1 MCWAQVKPALKYLT
15 DPKYEHDRPKNTHSS
30 THDKY
35 FKEQIMSKQQYNLH
49 TKTDYL
55 NRKMFLDPAGP
66 VTIQRFEEV
75 KYKKIADFEAT
86 ARGFF
91 WQPEEISLTKDSNDF
106 KDASDAV
113 KHIFTSNLLR
123 QTALDSLQGRGP
135 SQIFMPVISLPELEA
150 LVYNWT
156 FFETNIHSKSYSH
169 IIRNI
174 YNVPKDVFNTI
185 HDTKEIVDMAS
196 SVGDYYEALH
206 MVNCRKQMGETVT
219 EHEHVR
225 AIWMA
230 LHASYALEAFR
241 FMVSFATSLAMVENR
256 IFIGNGNIISLI
268 LQDELLHKGWT
279 AYLINQVIK
288 EDPRFLVA
296 KEECEQEV
304 YQLYMDVIREEKAWA
319 DYLFNKGPVIGLNA
333 NILKDFVDYT
343 AVGALKDIGIKY
355 QGIAPKSTPIPWFN
369 KHTDTS
375 KKQTAL
381 QENESTNYVIGV
393 MSEGIDY
400 DALPAL

>member
-1 MCWAQVKPALKYLT
+1 
-15 DPKYEHDRPKNTHSS
+15 
-30 THDKY
+30 
-35 FKEQIMSKQQYNLH
+35 MSQKQYDLS

-55 NRKMFLDPAGP
+55 SRRMFLDPAGP

-75 KYKKIADFEAT
+75 KYRKIQDFEAT

-91 WQPEEISLTKDSNDF
+91 WVPEEISLTKDAQDF
-106 KDASDAV
+106 KDATDAV

-135 SQIFMPVISLPELEA
+135 SQIFTPVVSLPELEA

-156 FFETNIHSKSYSH
+156 FFETNIHSRSYSH

-174 YNVPKDVFNTI
+174 YNVPKDIFNTI

-196 SVGDYYEALH
+196 SVGKYYDRLH
-206 MVNCRKQMGETVT
+206 LINCRSEMGEKIEET
-219 EHEHVR
+219 EYIR
-225 AIWMA
+225 AIWLA

-241 FMVSFATSLAMVENR
+241 FMVSFATSLAMVENK

-279 AYLINQVIK
+279 AWIINQVVK
-288 EDPRFLVA
+288 EDPRFVEA
-296 KEECEQEV
+296 ARACEQEV
-304 YQLYMDVIREEKAWA
+304 LEIYRDVIAEEKAWA
-319 DYLFNKGPVIGLNA
+319 DYLFKKGPVIGLNA
-333 NILKDFVDYT
+333 NILRDFVDFT
-343 AVGALKDIGIKY
+343 ASQALKEIGIKY
-355 QGIAPKSTPIPWFN
+355 WNPHPKTTPIPWFN
-369 KHTDTS
+369 KHSDTS

-381 QENESTNYVIGV
+381 QESESTNYVIGV
-393 MSEGIDY
+393 MSESLDY
-400 DALPAL
+400 DELPAI

>member
-1 MCWAQVKPALKYLT
+1 
-15 DPKYEHDRPKNTHSS
+15 
-30 THDKY
+30 
-35 FKEQIMSKQQYNLH
+35 MSQAQYNLT

-91 WQPEEISLTKDSNDF
+91 WQPEEISLSKDANDF
-106 KDASDAV
+106 KEASDAV

-135 SQIFMPVISLPELEA
+135 TQVFTPVCSLPEVEA
-150 LVYNWT
+150 LMYNWG

-185 HDTKEIVDMAS
+185 HDTQEIIDMAS
-196 SVGDYYEALH
+196 SVGMYYDDLH
-206 MVNCRKQMGETVT
+206 KINCRKELGYLPT
-219 EHEHVR
+219 EHEHIR
-225 AIWMA
+225 AIWLA

-241 FMVSFATSLAMVENR
+241 FMVSFATSLAMVENK
-256 IFIGNGNIISLI
+256 IFIGNGNIIGLI

-288 EDPRFLVA
+288 EDSRFAAA
-296 KEECEQEV
+296 KEACEAEV
-304 YQLYMDVIREEKAWA
+304 YALYMDVIREEKAWA
-319 DYLFNKGPVIGLNA
+319 DYLFNRGPVIGLNA
-333 NILKDFVDYT
+333 AILKDFVDYT

-355 QGIAPKSTPIPWFN
+355 QTVAPRSTPIPWFN
-369 KHTDTS
+369 KHSDTS

-381 QENESTNYVIGV
+381 QENESTNYVIGI
-393 MSEGIDY
+393 MSEELNY
-400 DALPAL
+400 DMLPSL

>member
-1 MCWAQVKPALKYLT
+1 
-15 DPKYEHDRPKNTHSS
+15 
-30 THDKY
+30 
-35 FKEQIMSKQQYNLH
+35 MSKQQYNLT

-55 NRKMFLDPAGP
+55 HRKMFLDPEGP

-75 KYKKIADFEAT
+75 KYNKIADFEKT

-91 WQPEEISLTKDSNDF
+91 WVPEEISLAKDANDF

-135 SQIFMPVISLPELEA
+135 SQIFTPVVSLPELEA

-156 FFETNIHSKSYSH
+156 FFETNIHSRSYSH

-174 YNVPKDVFNTI
+174 YNVPKEVFNTI

-196 SVGDYYEALH
+196 SVGRYYDDLH
-206 MVNCRKQMGETVT
+206 RLNSLKEIADPTKETVL
-219 EHEHVR
+219 ESAHVK
-225 AIWMA
+225 AIWLA
-230 LHASYALEAFR
+230 LNASYALEAFR
-241 FMVSFATSLAMVENR
+241 FMVSFATSLAMVENK

-279 AYLINQVIK
+279 AFLINQVVK
-288 EDPRFLVA
+288 EDPRFA
-296 KEECEQEV
+296 KAKQECEQEV

-319 DYLFNKGPVIGLNA
+319 DYLFQKGPVIGLNA

-343 AVGALKDIGIKY
+343 AASALKDIGIKY
-355 QGIAPKSTPIPWFN
+355 TEPAPKTTPIPWFN
-369 KHTDTS
+369 KHSDTS

-393 MSEGIDY
+393 MSDSIDY

>member
-1 MCWAQVKPALKYLT
+1 
-15 DPKYEHDRPKNTHSS
+15 
-30 THDKY
+30 
-35 FKEQIMSKQQYNLH
+35 MSKQQYNLH

-55 NRKMFLDPAGP
+55 NRKMFLDPEGP

-75 KYKKIADFEAT
+75 KYKKIADFETT

-91 WQPEEISLTKDSNDF
+91 WVPEEISLTKDANDF

-123 QTALDSLQGRGP
+123 QTALDSLQGRAP
-135 SQIFMPVISLPELEA
+135 SQVFTPVVSLPELEA
-150 LVYNWT
+150 LIYNWS
-156 FFETNIHSKSYSH
+156 FFETNIHSRSYSH

-196 SVGDYYEALH
+196 SVGLYYDELH
-206 MVNCRKQMGETVT
+206 KVNCRKELELDVNEK
-219 EHEHVR
+219 EHIK
-225 AIWMA
+225 AIYMA

-241 FMVSFATSLAMVENR
+241 FMVSFATSLAMVENK

-279 AYLINQVIK
+279 AYLINQVVK
-288 EDPRFLVA
+288 EDSRFAQV
-296 KEECEQEV
+296 KSECENEV
-304 YQLYMDVIREEKAWA
+304 YQLYMDVIKEEKDWA
-319 DYLFNKGPVIGLNA
+319 DYLFKMGPVIGLNA
-333 NILKDFVDYT
+333 AVLKDFVDYT
-343 AVGALKDIGIKY
+343 AVGALKEIGIRY
-355 QGIAPKSTPIPWFN
+355 NNPAPKSSPIPWFN
-369 KHTDTS
+369 KHSDTS

-381 QENESTNYVIGV
+381 QESESTNYVIGV
-393 MSEGIDY
+393 MSESLNY
-400 DALPAL
+400 DDLPNI

>member
-1 MCWAQVKPALKYLT
+1 
-15 DPKYEHDRPKNTHSS
+15 
-30 THDKY
+30 
-35 FKEQIMSKQQYNLH
+35 MSQAQYNLT

-75 KYKKIADFEAT
+75 KYSKIAKFEET

-91 WQPEEISLTKDSNDF
+91 WQPEEISLSKDATDF

-135 SQIFMPVISLPELEA
+135 TQVFMPVISLPELEA

-185 HDTKEIVDMAS
+185 HDTQEIIDMAS
-196 SVGDYYEALH
+196 SVGNYYEKLH
-206 MVNCRKQMGETVT
+206 QLNCFKEISPGTVS
-219 EHEHVR
+219 EESHIK

-241 FMVSFATSLAMVENR
+241 FMVSFATSLAMVENK

-279 AYLINQVIK
+279 AYIINQVIK
-288 EDPRFLVA
+288 EDSRFA
-296 KEECEQEV
+296 AIKQECESEV
-304 YQLYMDVIREEKAWA
+304 YQLYVDVIREEKAWA

-333 NILKDFVDYT
+333 AVLKDFVDYT
-343 AVGALKDIGIKY
+343 AVAALKEIGIKY
-355 QGIAPKSTPIPWFN
+355 QSSAPKSTPIPWFN
-369 KHTDTS
+369 KHVDTS

-393 MSEGIDY
+393 MSDSIDY
-400 DALPAL
+400 DQLPNL

>member
-1 MCWAQVKPALKYLT
+1 
-15 DPKYEHDRPKNTHSS
+15 
-30 THDKY
+30 
-35 FKEQIMSKQQYNLH
+35 MSKQQYNLA

-75 KYKKIADFEAT
+75 KYNKIANFETT

-91 WQPEEISLTKDSNDF
+91 WVPEEISLTKDAADF

-135 SQIFMPVISLPELEA
+135 AQVFTPCVSLPELEA
-150 LVYNWT
+150 LMYNWS
-156 FFETNIHSKSYSH
+156 FFETNIHSRSYSH

-185 HDTKEIVDMAS
+185 HDTEEIVGMAA
-196 SVGDYYEALH
+196 SVGKYYDALH
-206 MVNCRKQMGETVT
+206 KINCIKETGIVQLK
-219 EHEHVR
+219 EEDHIK
-225 AIWMA
+225 AIWLA

-279 AYLINQVIK
+279 AFLINQVVK
-288 EDPRFLVA
+288 EDPRFA
-296 KEECEQEV
+296 EIKTECEAEV
-304 YQLYMDVIREEKAWA
+304 YEIYRDVIREEKDWA
-319 DYLFNKGPVIGLNA
+319 TYLFKKGPVIGLNA
-333 NILKDFVDYT
+333 NILMDFVDYT
-343 AVGALKDIGIKY
+343 AVDALKQIGIKY
-355 QGIAPKSTPIPWFN
+355 QATAPRTTPIPWFN
-369 KHTDTS
+369 KHTDIS
-375 KKQTAL
+375 KKQSAL
-381 QENESTNYVIGV
+381 QETESTNYVIGV
-393 MSEGIDY
+393 MSDDLDY
-400 DALPAL
+400 DQLPSL

>member
-1 MCWAQVKPALKYLT
+1 M
-15 DPKYEHDRPKNTHSS
+15 S
-30 THDKY
+30 TA
-35 FKEQIMSKQQYNLH
+35 QYNLT

-75 KYKKIADFEAT
+75 KYKKIADFDST

-91 WQPEEISLTKDSNDF
+91 WQPEEISLTKDSADF

-135 SQIFMPVISLPELEA
+135 TQVFTPVCSLPELEA
-150 LVYNWT
+150 LMYNWG

-185 HDTKEIVDMAS
+185 HDTQEIVGMAS
-196 SVGDYYEALH
+196 SVGNYYDKLH
-206 MVNCRKQMGETVT
+206 VINCRKELGMEVT
-219 EHEHVR
+219 EKEHIK

-241 FMVSFATSLAMVENR
+241 FMVSFATSLAMVENK

-279 AYLINQVIK
+279 AYIINQVIK
-288 EDPRFLVA
+288 DDPRFLEA
-296 KEECEQEV
+296 KAECEAEV
-304 YQLYMDVIREEKAWA
+304 YALYMDVIREEKEWA
-319 DYLFNKGPVIGLNA
+319 KYLFKMGPVIGLNA
-333 NILKDFVDYT
+333 NILCDFVDYT
-343 AVGALKDIGIKY
+343 AVDALKQIGIKY
-355 QGIAPKSTPIPWFN
+355 QNPAPKSTPIPWFN
-369 KHTDTS
+369 KHVDTS

-381 QENESTNYVIGV
+381 QENESTNYVLGV
-393 MSEGIDY
+393 MGENLDY
-400 DALPAL
+400 DALPAI

>member
-1 MCWAQVKPALKYLT
+1 
-15 DPKYEHDRPKNTHSS
+15 
-30 THDKY
+30 
-35 FKEQIMSKQQYNLH
+35 MSKQQYNLN

-75 KYKKIADFEAT
+75 KYNKIANFETT

-91 WQPEEISLTKDSNDF
+91 WVPEEISLTKDAGDF

-113 KHIFTSNLLR
+113 KPIFTSNLLR

-135 SQIFMPVISLPELEA
+135 SQVFAPVISLPELEA

-156 FFETNIHSKSYSH
+156 FFETNIHSRSYSH

-196 SVGDYYEALH
+196 SVGTYYDKLH
-206 MVNCRKQMGETVT
+206 MINCLVETGEKID
-219 EHEHVR
+219 EKIHIK
-225 AIWMA
+225 AIYMA

-241 FMVSFATSLAMVENR
+241 FMVSFATSLAMVENK

-279 AYLINQVIK
+279 AFLINQVVK
-288 EDPRFLVA
+288 EDSRFA
-296 KEECEQEV
+296 AIKQECEQEV
-304 YQLYMDVIREEKAWA
+304 YELYLDVIREEKTWA

-343 AVGALKDIGIKY
+343 AVGEVKEIGVKY
-355 QGIAPKSTPIPWFN
+355 QTPAPKTKPIPWFN
-369 KHTDTS
+369 KHVNTS
-375 KKQTAL
+375 NKQTAL
-381 QENESTNYVIGV
+381 QESEATNYVIGV
-393 MSEGIDY
+393 MSDVLDY
-400 DALPAL
+400 EELPDL

>member
-1 MCWAQVKPALKYLT
+1 
-15 DPKYEHDRPKNTHSS
+15 
-30 THDKY
+30 
-35 FKEQIMSKQQYNLH
+35 MSKQQYNLN

-55 NRKMFLDPAGP
+55 SRKMFLDPAGP

-75 KYKKIADFEAT
+75 KYKKIADFETT

-91 WQPEEISLTKDSNDF
+91 WVPEEISLTKDSQDF

-135 SQIFMPVISLPELEA
+135 SQIFTPVVSLPELEA

-156 FFETNIHSKSYSH
+156 FFETNIHSRSYSH

-174 YNVPKDVFNTI
+174 YNVPKEVFNTI

-196 SVGDYYEALH
+196 SVGKYYDDLH
-206 MVNCRKQMGETVT
+206 QINCAKESGQPVAEE
-219 EHEHVR
+219 EHIK
-225 AIWMA
+225 AIWLA
-230 LHASYALEAFR
+230 LNASYALEAFR
-241 FMVSFATSLAMVENR
+241 FMVSFATSLAMVENK

-279 AYLINQVIK
+279 AYLINQVVK
-288 EDPRFLVA
+288 EDPRFA
-296 KEECEQEV
+296 QARDECQAEV
-304 YQLYMDVIREEKAWA
+304 YSLYMDVIREEKEWA

-333 NILKDFVDYT
+333 NILKEFVDYT
-343 AVGALKDIGIKY
+343 AAAALKDIGIKY
-355 QGIAPKSTPIPWFN
+355 LQPSPKSTPIPWFN
-369 KHTDTS
+369 KHSDTS

-393 MSEGIDY
+393 MSDAIDY
-400 DALPAL
+400 DELPVL

>member
-1 MCWAQVKPALKYLT
+1 
-15 DPKYEHDRPKNTHSS
+15 
-30 THDKY
+30 
-35 FKEQIMSKQQYNLH
+35 MSKQQYNLT

-91 WQPEEISLTKDSNDF
+91 WQPEEISLSKDANDF

-135 SQIFMPVISLPELEA
+135 SQIFMPVVSLPELEA
-150 LVYNWT
+150 LIYNWT

-185 HDTKEIVDMAS
+185 HDTQQIVDMAS
-196 SVGDYYEALH
+196 SVGNYYESLH
-206 MVNCRKQMGETVT
+206 QINCRKELGE
-219 EHEHVR
+219 EILEKDHIK

-241 FMVSFATSLAMVENR
+241 FMVSFATSLAMVENK
-256 IFIGNGNIISLI
+256 IFIGNGNIIGLI

-288 EDPRFLVA
+288 EDSRFAAA
-296 KEECEQEV
+296 KEACEAEV
-304 YQLYMDVIREEKAWA
+304 YALYQDVIREEKAWA
-319 DYLFNKGPVIGLNA
+319 DYLFNRGPVIGLNA
-333 NILKDFVDYT
+333 AILKDFVDYT

-355 QGIAPKSTPIPWFN
+355 QAAAPRSTPIPWFN
-369 KHTDTS
+369 KHVSTS
-375 KKQTAL
+375 SKQTAL
-381 QENESTNYVIGV
+381 QENESTNYVIGI
-393 MSEGIDY
+393 MSPELDY
-400 DALPAL
+400 DQLPNL

>member
-1 MCWAQVKPALKYLT
+1 
-15 DPKYEHDRPKNTHSS
+15 
-30 THDKY
+30 
-35 FKEQIMSKQQYNLH
+35 MSKQQYNLT

-75 KYKKIADFEAT
+75 KYKKIADYDAT

-91 WQPEEISLTKDSNDF
+91 WQPEEISLSKDANDF
-106 KDASDAV
+106 KEASDAV

-135 SQIFMPVISLPELEA
+135 TQVFTPVCSLPEVEA
-150 LVYNWT
+150 LMYNWG

-185 HDTKEIVDMAS
+185 HDTKEILDMAS
-196 SVGDYYEALH
+196 SVGNYYDKLH
-206 MVNCRKQMGETVT
+206 VINCRKELGMEVT
-219 EHEHVR
+219 EKEHIR
-225 AIWMA
+225 AVWLA

-241 FMVSFATSLAMVENR
+241 FMVSFATSLAMVENK

-279 AYLINQVIK
+279 AYMINQVVK
-288 EDPRFLVA
+288 EDARFVEA
-296 KEECEQEV
+296 RDECQAEV
-304 YQLYMDVIREEKAWA
+304 YQLYMDVIREEKDWA
-319 DYLFNKGPVIGLNA
+319 TYLFKMGPVIGLNA
-333 NILKDFVDYT
+333 NILRDFVDYT
-343 AVGALKDIGIKY
+343 AVDALKQIGIKY
-355 QGIAPKSTPIPWFN
+355 QASAPRSTPIPWFN

-381 QENESTNYVIGV
+381 QESESTNYVIGI
-393 MSEGIDY
+393 MGESLNY
-400 DALPAL
+400 DELPAI

>member
-1 MCWAQVKPALKYLT
+1 
-15 DPKYEHDRPKNTHSS
+15 
-30 THDKY
+30 
-35 FKEQIMSKQQYNLH
+35 MSKQQYNLSI
-49 TKTDYL
+49 KTDYL
-55 NRKMFLDPAGP
+55 TRKMFLDPEGP

-75 KYKKIADFEAT
+75 KYRKIADFETT

-91 WQPEEISLTKDSNDF
+91 WVPEEISLTKDAQDF
-106 KDASDAV
+106 KDATDAV

-135 SQIFMPVISLPELEA
+135 SQIFTPVVSLPELEA
-150 LVYNWT
+150 LVYNWS
-156 FFETNIHSKSYSH
+156 FFETNIHSRSYSH

-196 SVGDYYEALH
+196 SVGKYYDDLH
-206 MVNCRKQMGETVT
+206 HVNCRVEMGEKVSEE
-219 EHEHVR
+219 EHIR
-225 AIWMA
+225 AIWLA

-241 FMVSFATSLAMVENR
+241 FMVSFATSLAMVENK

-279 AYLINQVIK
+279 AWIINQVVK
-288 EDPRFLVA
+288 EDPRFSA
-296 KEECEQEV
+296 AERACEQEV
-304 YQLYMDVIREEKAWA
+304 LQIYRDVIAEEKSWA
-319 DYLFNKGPVIGLNA
+319 EYLFQKGPVIGLNA

-343 AVGALKDIGIKY
+343 AADSLKQIGIKY
-355 QGIAPKSTPIPWFN
+355 WNPAPKTTPIPWFN
-369 KHTDTS
+369 KHSDTS

-393 MSEGIDY
+393 MSENLDY
-400 DALPAL
+400 EELPAI

>member
-1 MCWAQVKPALKYLT
+1 
-15 DPKYEHDRPKNTHSS
+15 
-30 THDKY
+30 
-35 FKEQIMSKQQYNLH
+35 MSKAQYNLH

-55 NRKMFLDPAGP
+55 SRKMFLDPAGP

-75 KYKKIADFEAT
+75 KYKKIADFDAT

-135 SQIFMPVISLPELEA
+135 TQVFTPVCSLPEVEA
-150 LVYNWT
+150 LMYNWG

-174 YNVPKDVFNTI
+174 YNVPKDVFATI
-185 HDTKEIVDMAS
+185 HDTKEIIDMAS
-196 SVGDYYEALH
+196 SVGNYYDKLH
-206 MVNCRKQMGETVT
+206 LINCRKELGQAVT
-219 EHEHVR
+219 EKEHVR
-225 AIWMA
+225 AVWLA

-241 FMVSFATSLAMVENR
+241 FMVSFATSLAMVENK

-279 AYLINQVIK
+279 AYMINQVVK
-288 EDPRFLVA
+288 EDTRFVEA
-296 KEECEQEV
+296 RDECQSEV
-304 YQLYMDVIREEKAWA
+304 YQLYMDVIREEKEWA
-319 DYLFNKGPVIGLNA
+319 TYLFKLGPVIGLNA
-333 NILKDFVDYT
+333 NILCDFVDYT
-343 AVGALKDIGIKY
+343 AVTALKDIGIKY
-355 QGIAPKSTPIPWFN
+355 LKPAPKSTPIPWFN

-375 KKQTAL
+375 KKQSAL
-381 QENESTNYVIGV
+381 QETESTNYVIGV
-393 MSEGIDY
+393 MGENIDY
-400 DALPAL
+400 AELPAI

>member
-1 MCWAQVKPALKYLT
+1 
-15 DPKYEHDRPKNTHSS
+15 
-30 THDKY
+30 
-35 FKEQIMSKQQYNLH
+35 MSKAQYNLK

-75 KYKKIADFEAT
+75 KYNKLQKFEQE

-91 WQPEEISLTKDSNDF
+91 WVPEEISLTKDSQDF
-106 KDASDAV
+106 KDASDTV

-135 SQIFMPVISLPELEA
+135 TQVFTPVCSIPELES
-150 LVYNWT
+150 LMYNWG
-156 FFETNIHSKSYSH
+156 FFETNIHSRSYSH

-196 SVGDYYEALH
+196 GVGKYYECLH
-206 MVNCRKQMGETVT
+206 MINCRKELMEKFPER
-219 EHEHVR
+219 EHIR

-304 YQLYMDVIREEKAWA
+304 YQLYMDVIREEKAWS

>member
-1 MCWAQVKPALKYLT
+1 
-15 DPKYEHDRPKNTHSS
+15 
-30 THDKY
+30 
-35 FKEQIMSKQQYNLH
+35 MSEAQYNLA

-55 NRKMFLDPAGP
+55 KRKMFLDPAGP

-75 KYKKIADFEAT
+75 KYQKITDYDAT

-106 KDASDAV
+106 KEASDAV

-135 SQIFMPVISLPELEA
+135 TQVFTPVCSLPEVEA
-150 LVYNWT
+150 LMYNWG

-185 HDTKEIVDMAS
+185 HDTQEIIDMAS
-196 SVGDYYEALH
+196 SVGNYYEALH
-206 MVNCRKQMGETVT
+206 LLNCKKEVGIEVT
-219 EHEHVR
+219 EKEHIK
-225 AIWMA
+225 AIYMA

-256 IFIGNGNIISLI
+256 IFMGNGNIISLI

-279 AYLINQVIK
+279 AYLINQVVK
-288 EDPRFLVA
+288 EDPRFAEA
-296 KEECEQEV
+296 KIECEAEV
-304 YQLYMDVIREEKAWA
+304 YSLYMDVIREEKDWA
-319 DYLFNKGPVIGLNA
+319 TYLFKMGPVIGLNA
-333 NILKDFVDYT
+333 NILRDFVDFT

-355 QGIAPKSTPIPWFN
+355 MASAPKSTPIPWFN

-381 QENESTNYVIGV
+381 QESESTSYVIGV
-393 MSEGIDY
+393 MGEGIDY
-400 DALPAL
+400 DALPTL

>member
-1 MCWAQVKPALKYLT
+1 
-15 DPKYEHDRPKNTHSS
+15 
-30 THDKY
+30 
-35 FKEQIMSKQQYNLH
+35 MSQAQYNLA

-55 NRKMFLDPAGP
+55 HRKMFLDPAGP

-75 KYKKIADFEAT
+75 KYNKLVKFEQE

-91 WQPEEISLTKDSNDF
+91 WIPEEVSLTKDANDF
-106 KDASDAV
+106 KEASDTV

-135 SQIFMPVISLPELEA
+135 AQVFTPVVGIPELEA
-150 LVYNWT
+150 LMYNWS
-156 FFETNIHSKSYSH
+156 FFETNIHSRSYSH

-196 SVGDYYEALH
+196 SVGKYYDELH
-206 MVNCRKQMGETVT
+206 RINCHKELSSEMTGMVLEQ
-219 EHEHVR
+219 EHIK
-225 AIWMA
+225 AIWLA
-230 LHASYALEAFR
+230 LNASYALEAFR

-268 LQDELLHKGWT
+268 LQDEILHRDWT
-279 AYLINQVIK
+279 AWMINQVVK
-288 EDPRFLVA
+288 EDPRFAAA
-296 KEECEQEV
+296 KAECEAEV
-304 YQLYMDVIREEKAWA
+304 YQLYLDVIREEKAWA
-319 DYLFNKGPVIGLNA
+319 DYLFQKGPVIGLNA

-343 AVGALKDIGIKY
+343 AVGALKEIGVKY
-355 QGIAPKSTPIPWFN
+355 LEPAPRSTPIPWFM
-369 KHTDTS
+369 KHVDTS

-393 MSEGIDY
+393 MSDQLDY
-400 DALPAL
+400 DELPNL

>member
-1 MCWAQVKPALKYLT
+1 
-15 DPKYEHDRPKNTHSS
+15 
-30 THDKY
+30 
-35 FKEQIMSKQQYNLH
+35 MSQKQYDLSI
-49 TKTDYL
+49 KTDYL
-55 NRKMFLDPAGP
+55 SRKMFLDPAGP

-75 KYKKIADFEAT
+75 KYRKIQDFEAT

-91 WQPEEISLTKDSNDF
+91 WVPEEISLTKDAQDF
-106 KDASDAV
+106 KDATDAV

-135 SQIFMPVISLPELEA
+135 SQIFTPVVSLPELEA

-156 FFETNIHSKSYSH
+156 FYETNIHSRSYSH

-196 SVGDYYEALH
+196 SVGKYYEDLH
-206 MVNCRKQMGETVT
+206 RINCRKEVGEKISEK
-219 EHEHVR
+219 EHIR
-225 AIWMA
+225 AIWLA

-241 FMVSFATSLAMVENR
+241 FMVSFATSLAMVENK

-279 AYLINQVIK
+279 AWIINQAAK
-288 EDPRFLVA
+288 EDPRFA
-296 KEECEQEV
+296 EAEKECEQEV
-304 YQLYMDVIREEKAWA
+304 LEIYRDVIAEEKAWA
-319 DYLFNKGPVIGLNA
+319 DYLFKKGPVIGLNA
-333 NILKDFVDYT
+333 NILRDFVDFT
-343 AVGALKDIGIKY
+343 AGQALKEIGIKY
-355 QGIAPKSTPIPWFN
+355 WNTHPKTTPIPWFN
-369 KHTDTS
+369 KHSDTS

-381 QENESTNYVIGV
+381 QESESTNYVIGV
-393 MSEGIDY
+393 MSESLDY
-400 DALPAL
+400 DELPAI